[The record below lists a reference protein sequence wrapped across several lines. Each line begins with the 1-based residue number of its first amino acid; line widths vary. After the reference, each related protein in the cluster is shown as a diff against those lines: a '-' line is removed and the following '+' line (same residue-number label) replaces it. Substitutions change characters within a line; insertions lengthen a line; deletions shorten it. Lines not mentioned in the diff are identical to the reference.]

1 MCALLGLMGS
11 LRWDGHIEAGAM
23 MNGCGWV
30 DGLGWG
36 CGLGSGLGGVGV
48 SGVEIVQGEL

>member
-1 MCALLGLMGS
+1 MCALLGLMRVFAMGWAGKV
-11 LRWDGHIEAGAM
+11 RVGAM

-36 CGLGSGLGGVGV
+36 VDCEWEWVGWGISGVGTV
-48 SGVEIVQGEL
+48 